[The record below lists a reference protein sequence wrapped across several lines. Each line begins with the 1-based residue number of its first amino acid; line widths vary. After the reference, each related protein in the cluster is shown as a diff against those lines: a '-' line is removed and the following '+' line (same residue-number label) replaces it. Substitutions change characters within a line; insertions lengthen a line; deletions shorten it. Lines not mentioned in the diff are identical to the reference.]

1 MSTKTTNYQFVK
13 PELTDPAD
21 ITAMNGNWDTI
32 DTKFKEQHDSIN
44 EINNKYTTIN
54 NTVTQNK
61 TELNNKITTEVAKL
75 QTKITYG
82 TAAPSGGSNGDVY
95 IQLI

>member
-1 MSTKTTNYQFVK
+1 MSLKTTNYQFVK
-13 PELTDPAD
+13 PQLTDPAD
-21 ITAMNGNWDTI
+21 ITAINGNWEAI
-32 DTKFKEQHDSIN
+32 DTELKNHSTGMEQIN
-44 EINNKYTTIN
+44 KNHSSLV
-54 NTVTQNK
+54 NTVNTNK
-61 TELNNKITTEVAKL
+61 TELNNKITEEVAKL